1 MFYAFC
7 RLLGSAG
14 KGRLCVHDLRGYG
27 VLEEDDGEY
36 PAYDEDEN
44 KPRRKF
50 KLFGGSALLVYAVIG
65 AALAQTIT
73 LNTNGTVEFGQG
85 VVTLKACDSFISITL
100 NPSSATYSGTRA
112 NGQSYTNLS
121 RVKSIKLTGLD
132 TKACAGKKIKLQ
144 VFNSET
150 TTAMSLY
157 TDSGSLVVDKAILA
171 IDSNQSTSRE
181 DAVTLINGYG
191 QNIGYFDAYQYVDY
205 EVNRADYTVIFTYP
219 LALMSDVIR
228 VGLESTNA

>member
-1 MFYAFC
+1 MGNMPG
-7 RLLGSAG
+7 LVHSAR
-14 KGRLCVHDLRGYG
+14 KGRLRVQSLRGFG
-27 VLEEDDGEY
+27 LLEEDDGEY
-36 PAYDEDEN
+36 PAYDEDER
-44 KPRRKF
+44 KPRKKF
-50 KLFGGSALLVYAVIG
+50 NLFGGAALLVYAVIG

-85 VVTLKACDSFISITL
+85 VLELKTCDSFISITL
-100 NPSSATYSGTRA
+100 NPSTATYSGTRA
-112 NGQSYTNLS
+112 NGEPYTNLS

-132 TKACAGKKIKLQ
+132 TKSCAGKKIKLQ

-171 IDSNQSTSRE
+171 IDSNQSISRE
-181 DAVTLINGYG
+181 DALTLINGYG
-191 QNIGYFDAYQYVDY
+191 QNIGYFNSFQYVDFNA
-205 EVNRADYTVIFTYP
+205 NRAEYTVIFTYP
-219 LALMSDVIR
+219 LALMSDVTR